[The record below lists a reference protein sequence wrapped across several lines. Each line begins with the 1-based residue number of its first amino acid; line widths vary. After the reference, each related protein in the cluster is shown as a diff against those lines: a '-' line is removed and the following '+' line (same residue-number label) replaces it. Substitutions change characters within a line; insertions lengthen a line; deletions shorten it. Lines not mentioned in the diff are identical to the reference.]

1 MLTIMK
7 ASAGSG
13 KTYKLTYTYILM
25 LLGEVDSQGRRHLNT
40 RQSDRHRP
48 ILAITFTNKAT
59 DEMKQ
64 RIIRELAILADIDRR
79 PDRRQSPYMNDL
91 VRDLDATPDEIR
103 RESRR
108 ALTELLFD
116 FNSFNVST
124 IDRFFQQILRSFA
137 FEAEIEGDYE
147 LDLDTKAA
155 VIRAIDTLFTE
166 FNHGALD
173 ADEYNRLRRWF
184 GDYLTRQS
192 ENGRSVMLFNRM
204 ANDFN
209 NFADAIT
216 RLGNDTF
223 KQHSR
228 QLLDFMKG
236 HDFENF
242 MKAVSSK
249 ISMLQRNVATLATDA
264 VSAMDAHPADYNL
277 TFYKSVLGWT
287 GQYRPDAATGNIQ
300 KFADGNLNL
309 IKGFKGCFDRNEA
322 QRLGLDT
329 AYDACMDFC
338 SAALEARKMM
348 PILTAIQRQSFYM
361 GLMSAIYERMS
372 RERLDKNLLL
382 LEDTPSLLKAI
393 IGDNP
398 DASFIFERM
407 GVRLR
412 HYLIDEFQ
420 DTSALQWDILSHL
433 VRESQS
439 YGHDNL
445 IIGDVKQSIYRFRG
459 SDPNLLGSVVQRD
472 LAATGDVQVRGIL
485 KEENSNWRSAAEV
498 VRFNNR
504 LFTTL
509 ADSYGFADLY
519 SNVDQQVRRDDL
531 SGYVS
536 VRGFEG
542 KKDEF
547 TAAALDRMLDNIHR
561 QLVDGYR
568 GADIAVLLRSN
579 EEARMVVRF
588 LTDSFGGERFAPYGL
603 RVISDDAMRVS
614 ASAAVSRIVA
624 MLRLLACW
632 APDGNDTP
640 DTARTRYRS
649 RDEKLLMTALYE
661 YNLRSDNP
669 SPGDALSRAVDGRL
683 TPRAAEDLRQLAT
696 GNDSLPSLVQRI
708 TALCWPDGLPAEE
721 AMYILA
727 FEDLVNDYTALNP
740 PDILSFLR
748 WWDSEGVKHCLATS
762 PGANAVRVMTIH
774 KSKGLEFNCV
784 HLPLLTT
791 ASPLENEVQW
801 FDSSNL
807 RHIDNVAKPPR
818 LAIRL
823 SKELSQSDFKHE
835 YEECVRSEMLNKL
848 NTWYVA
854 FTRACRELLV
864 SFQIE
869 PSKKSSPALNP
880 DTVVPGKM
888 IVAGLKGFGIECDT
902 LEHTWGTPTKP
913 HDDTPATALPSLPM
927 PSIAV
932 NAHDSIWNGTRV
944 ELEGDDTLGQR
955 RGTVLHDI
963 LANMSTRDD
972 LIPAVNKAIAAGRL
986 SKWEEGIS
994 DTALTDRYAIRVIGD
1009 AIDSLK
1015 LARRW
1020 FSDDVEQ
1027 LRERSV
1033 VTDRGLLRRP
1043 DRVVIYPDDS
1053 VDVID
1058 YKFGEIHDLRYS
1070 RQVSQYMRV
1079 MKAIGYDKVRGY
1091 IWYVTKGLVH
1101 PVTPTR

>member
-13 KTYKLTYTYILM
+13 KTYKLTYTYILL
-25 LLGEVDSQGRRHLNT
+25 LLGDVDSRGRRHLNT

-79 PDRRQSPYMNDL
+79 PDGRHSPYMDDL
-91 VRDLDATPDEIR
+91 VRDLSATPDEIR

-173 ADEYNRLRRWF
+173 TDEYNRLRRWF

-223 KQHSR
+223 KQYSR

-249 ISMLQRNVATLATDA
+249 ISMSQRNVASLATDA
-264 VSAMDAHPADYNL
+264 VRAMDACPADYNM
-277 TFYKSVLGWT
+277 TFRKSILGWT

-300 KFADGNLNL
+300 KFADGSLNL
-309 IKGFKGCFDRNEA
+309 IKGFKGHFDRNEA
-322 QRLGLDT
+322 ESLGL
-329 AYDACMDFC
+329 APVYDACMDFC
-338 SAALEARKMM
+338 VAALETRKMM
-348 PILTAIQRQSFYM
+348 PVLTAIQRQSFYM

-398 DASFIFERM
+398 DTSFIFERM

-439 YGHDNL
+439 YSHDNL

-459 SDPNLLGSVVQRD
+459 SDPNLLDSVVEKD
-472 LAATGDVQVRGIL
+472 LSATGEVQVKGIL
-485 KEENSNWRSAAEV
+485 KEENSNWRSAAEI

-509 ADSYGFADLY
+509 ADTYGFAGLY
-519 SNVDQQVRRDDL
+519 NNVDQQVRKEDL

-536 VRGFEG
+536 VCGIEG
-542 KKDEF
+542 KKDDF

-561 QLVDGYR
+561 QLLDGYR
-568 GADIAVLLRSN
+568 GSDIAVLLRSN

-588 LTDSFGGERFAPYGL
+588 LTDSFAAQRFAGFGL

-624 MLRLLACW
+624 MLRLLSCW
-632 APDGNDTP
+632 TP
-640 DTARTRYRS
+640 GVDDTAGSPRPRYRS
-649 RDEKLLMTALYE
+649 RDDKLLMTALYE

-669 SPGDALSRAVDGRL
+669 SPGDALSKAVEGRL
-683 TPRAAEDLRQLAT
+683 TPQAADDLRQLAS
-696 GNDSLPSLVQRI
+696 GNDSLPSLIQRI
-708 TALCWPDGLPAEE
+708 SALCWPDGIPAED

-748 WWDSEGVKHCLATS
+748 WWDSEGLKRCLATA
-762 PGANAVRVMTIH
+762 PGSNAVRVMTIH

-801 FDSSNL
+801 FDSNNL

-823 SKELSQSDFKHE
+823 SKELSQSDFKAE
-835 YEECVRSEMLNKL
+835 YEECVRGEMLNKL

-854 FTRACRELLV
+854 FTRACRELIV
-864 SFQIE
+864 SFQIDL
-869 PSKKSSPALNP
+869 SKKSYSASSN
-880 DTVVPGKM
+880 DAIVPGRM
-888 IVAGLKGFGIECDT
+888 MVAGLKGVGIECDT
-902 LEHTWGTPTKP
+902 VEHTWGTPTKP
-913 HDDTPATALPSLPM
+913 HNNSSETVLQSLQMPAITVST
-927 PSIAV
+927 
-932 NAHDSIWNGTRV
+932 HDSIWNGTRV
-944 ELEGDDTLGQR
+944 ELEGDDSLGQR

-972 LIPAVNKAIAAGRL
+972 LLPAVAMALAAGRL
-986 SKWEEGIS
+986 RRWKEGMS
-994 DTALTDRYAIRVIGD
+994 DDILTDRYATRIIGD
-1009 AIDSLK
+1009 AIDSLT

-1020 FSDDVEQ
+1020 FGTDVEQ

-1033 VTDRGLLRRP
+1033 VTDRGLIRRP

-1079 MKAIGYDKVRGY
+1079 MKAMGYDNVRGY
-1091 IWYVTKGLVH
+1091 IWYVTKGIVH
-1101 PVTPTR
+1101 SVTAR